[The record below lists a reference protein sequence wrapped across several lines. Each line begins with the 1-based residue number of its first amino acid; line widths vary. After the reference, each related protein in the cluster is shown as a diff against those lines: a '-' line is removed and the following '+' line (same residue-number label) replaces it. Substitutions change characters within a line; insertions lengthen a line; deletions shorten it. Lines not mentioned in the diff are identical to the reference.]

1 MKVAI
6 PIWNGRVSP
15 VFDTAG
21 GLLVVE
27 TDVGQA
33 VRQTHET
40 LAAKSPQERLEHL
53 QDLQVNT
60 LICGAVSRFL
70 AELIA
75 AAGIE
80 LVPFIAGDAEEVL
93 DAFLRDGLSE
103 PTFAMPGCRAAGR
116 RGLGMCGVT
125 QGEQIMFSGRGGSM
139 GRRSGMGSGGGKGPG
154 GGMGSGGGKGRGCS
168 RGTGTGRGQGRGMA
182 PGYPGG
188 VPGTDAEDLC
198 VCTQCGF
205 SQPHER
211 GVPCT
216 EIKCSKCGAAMVRGE
231 RT

>member
-27 TDVGQA
+27 TDGDQA
-33 VRQTHET
+33 VRQAHET
-40 LAAKSPQERLEHL
+40 LGAKSPRERLERL
-53 QDLQVNT
+53 QDLQVNI

-70 AELIA
+70 AELIT

-80 LVPFIAGDAEEVL
+80 LVPFIAGDVEEVL
-93 DAFLRDGLSE
+93 EAFLHNGLSE
-103 PTFAMPGCRAAGR
+103 PAFAMPGCRAAGR
-116 RGLGMCGVT
+116 RGLGMCGIT
-125 QGEQIMFSGRGGSM
+125 QGEQNMFGGR
-139 GRRSGMGSGGGKGPG
+139 G
-154 GGMGSGGGKGRGCS
+154 GGMGRCGGMGRRGGKDRGA
-168 RGTGTGRGQGRGMA
+168 GAGRGQGRGMA
-182 PGYPGG
+182 PGYQGMAPA
-188 VPGTDAEDLC
+188 TDTESDLC
-198 VCTQCGF
+198 VCSQCGF

-211 GVPCT
+211 SVPCT